1 MAVLPLGKAF
11 TARALAVAW
20 NNYQK
25 SLGIAPYLGRSFFG
39 TEKKLGIDLR
49 FIKGKKGI
57 PVALKASNFDA
68 KAPLRDA
75 IGFKDIQNEMPF
87 FREGYVVT
95 EKDEQEYMKYQ

>member
-11 TARALAVAW
+11 TARALGVVW
-20 NNYQK
+20 NKYVQ

-39 TEKKLGIDLR
+39 TDKKLGLDMK
-49 FIKGKKGI
+49 FIKGRRGL

-75 IGFKDIQNEMPF
+75 IPFKEIKNSMPF
-87 FREGYVVT
+87 FRES
-95 EKDEQEYMKYQ
+95 